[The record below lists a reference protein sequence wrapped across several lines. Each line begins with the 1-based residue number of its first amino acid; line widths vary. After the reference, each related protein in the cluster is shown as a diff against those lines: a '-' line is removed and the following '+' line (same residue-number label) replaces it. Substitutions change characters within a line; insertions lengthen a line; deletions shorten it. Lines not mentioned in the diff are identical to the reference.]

1 MYTVEHDLS
10 GFVELHKDGVL
21 VAKVWQR
28 HQSLEADE
36 QEAQRIAAA
45 LNARA

>member
-28 HQSLEADE
+28 NQSIDADNREAE
-36 QEAQRIAAA
+36 RIAAA